1 MRYKVKMSESLEFV
15 VEGKN
20 ENEIN
25 DFMREHTIEEVRA
38 TNGDLHINYTEEII
52 EKTVMPA
59 DVDIN
64 NVPEIY
70 P

>member
-15 VEGKN
+15 VEGKS
-20 ENEIN
+20 EEEIH

-38 TNGDLHINYTEEII
+38 TNGDLKVNYDEEIL

-59 DVDIN
+59 EIDIN